1 MLFHDHDRH
10 YRPRRKLPRR
20 RPLGLIPQRRRR
32 GTRPTTSSVDSTAV
46 RRRASRLC
54 RRRSPRPCTSL
65 IAPRLGLRRSET
77 QRFRSTKALVVK
89 PLFTNDQWGPPIH
102 RNAFRL
108 NEMAVVAALQPSF
121 SADSE
126 LVLELCSRGRRSHGR
141 PPDCPTRVPARP
153 PRRRPFVARLSSM
166 TGAASDDRRACW
178 TSSAL

>member
-1 MLFHDHDRH
+1 MLFDDHDRRS
-10 YRPRRKLPRR
+10 RPRHKLPRC
-20 RPLGLIPQRRRR
+20 RPLGLVLQRRRR

-121 SADSE
+121 SADNK
-126 LVLELCSRGRRSHGR
+126 LTLDAAWWR
-141 PPDCPTRVPARP
+141 PSLAL
-153 PRRRPFVARLSSM
+153 RRRLTAPHVHPLVRRGKGLSRRDHCPRQSLPVA
-166 TGAASDDRRACW
+166 TGAH
-178 TSSAL
+178 TGPL